1 LGTQQIRKKLRGA
14 KGMIDIQEKTRQQFR
29 EWLDTKAPKVQF
41 DSLCRFLLAAEVFC
55 LKIKVLTMPLFET
68 TDVNTIK
75 RFVKTVSQNKIF
87 RIRNKRQFDNIV
99 YAANW
104 YYAFVRDLPNL
115 AQKDEAIETMPATEN
130 TVEKSIVNFG
140 NVTSLLYTKP
150 IAFTYCGRRDNS
162 VVNWTDLYVKL
173 FKQLHTDYA
182 DIIPVGQSFSKNG
195 RSDFGHAERMTAPK
209 HIVDDYYLETNI
221 NATDIVKKIVV
232 LIDICNIS
240 FADIVIEYQCKK
252 IASEEQKEAY
262 SKPDTSVDT
271 DFDTAFLDWLKNIEK
286 MAISTCRS
294 YVSALHVAEM
304 YAKEHELLNQS
315 FSGVD
320 WEDALATASGLMAD
334 EGFRKFNQ
342 DKHNRFSAAFQK
354 LAKYFGYLHPDK
366 IGTADT
372 SAISIPEKSKPEWKT
387 ETTSTE
393 LTNELTALLKTSSS
407 GIAREDILAH
417 FSGYSAQQVNRALIA
432 CHAVKV
438 LKKYYHR
445 DTISEYSEMADILLD
460 VLSKQFAANGNYT
473 SAQQLY
479 NDAHCRLDDF
489 FFYNNAFESR
499 PEVFDFA
506 VHLFVQEE
514 YKGNSFVF
522 SSNMHIWKEEPN
534 YPKDFHG
541 LLIKYGREHHNIF
554 TREEAIVYFDSIGS
568 ATPDQTFSFV
578 LSKTGN
584 QSFLQY
590 AENRFVLKEA
600 IQVTDNFLSSLRI
613 QIGNL
618 LEGEDYIAFGEVADY
633 FYTTL
638 PAVPINIQWS
648 PLLLEDML
656 RIFDIGYI
664 AIKAGKDNH
673 KKTIPAA
680 IMKKNSPF
688 RTFSDIVWNEISKAY
703 SLPKELTVPEFRE
716 FLLNKGFI
724 HGSEKMW
731 NVHKT
736 VAGDLRFYW
745 TEKNSK
751 VTIN

>member
-1 LGTQQIRKKLRGA
+1 
-14 KGMIDIQEKTRQQFR
+14 MSDVQEKTRQQFR
-29 EWLDTKAPKVQF
+29 QWLATKAPKVQF
-41 DSLCRFLLAAEVFC
+41 DSLCRFLPAAEAFC
-55 LKIKVLTMPLFET
+55 LKIEVLTMPLFET
-68 TDVNTIK
+68 TDANIIK
-75 RFVKTVSQNKIF
+75 RFAKTVSQNKIF
-87 RIRNKRQFDNIV
+87 RIRNKRQLDDIV
-99 YAANW
+99 SAANW

-115 AQKDEAIETMPATEN
+115 APKDEAIEATPATETVKEN
-130 TVEKSIVNFG
+130 TDENSTVDFG
-140 NVTSLLYTKP
+140 NVTSFAYTKP
-150 IAFTYCGRRDNS
+150 VAFTYRGKRDNS
-162 VVNWTDLYVKL
+162 VANWTDLYVKL
-173 FKQLHTDYA
+173 FKQLHTDNA
-182 DIIPVGQSFSKNG
+182 DIIPVGQSFSQGG
-195 RSDFGHAERMTAPK
+195 RPDFGHAEGMTAPK
-209 HIVDDYYLETNI
+209 NIVDDYYLETNI
-221 NATDIVKKIVV
+221 SATDIVKKIAV
-232 LIDICNIS
+232 LIDICSIS
-240 FADIVIEYQCKK
+240 PANIVIKYQGKK
-252 IASEEQKEAY
+252 TASDEQEAAP